1 MDFDGQ
7 LLARYILMQKA
18 LLSSL
23 GLKDVLDAAV
33 VQFAD
38 LAGGAKVA
46 IFLSDNESL
55 ALKLMASRGYSEATV
70 DQIRVLPF
78 SAESLMKYVVQKRI
92 PASVSGIKEAP
103 DLSAAVM
110 QREGSRAQVALPL
123 IASNLLVGAV
133 LLDLGDPD
141 AVTQVEFFKDVADV
155 VAMVIA
161 SAILYGRS
169 EYERERLGTL
179 YKTSCALSSSA
190 LKVSEVLQIAAD
202 TALIVGNTPN
212 CAVLLAD
219 PNRRLFNLAAFKGL
233 DGGSLSDFDLSGD
246 GTVWGR
252 CLSTG
257 KLEYVVDASRQPY
270 GLPRA
275 TGGSVFGSLV
285 ALPMIYQDDRLGVL
299 IVFSTDTRAFHRE
312 QIEMLES
319 LVNQVAT
326 ALHIAMTHETTAAAS
341 ISDPH
346 TQLYNRW
353 HFEDS
358 LIKEIERSQRHKRE
372 LALLLVDVDH
382 LAHINEHLGQEKGD
396 EAIKHVARIIKSTL
410 RDIDIPCRYGGE
422 EFAIILPETPYQ
434 NASDVAERLRQK
446 IRSAPAPGIGMVTV
460 SIGMASFPHNA
471 SDAQSLHKAAEQALD
486 VAKFEGR
493 DRVKVAQAG
502 MPASGPISWEE
513 LARQAKLSVISE
525 RQAKLQHKLTVA
537 PEYADWLRTT
547 PPAPPAPS
555 KKKTGEMTRPEG

>member
-1 MDFDGQ
+1 MDFDGE

-23 GLKDVLDAAV
+23 SLKDVLDAAV

-38 LAGGAKVA
+38 LAGGARVA

-78 SAESLMKYVVQKRI
+78 SAESLMKYVVKKRI
-92 PASVSGIKEAP
+92 PASVSGLEDAP
-103 DLSAAVM
+103 DLTAAVM
-110 QREGSRAQVALPL
+110 KREGSRAQIALPL
-123 IASNLLVGAV
+123 IASNLLVGAIM
-133 LLDLGDPD
+133 LDLGDPD
-141 AVTQVEFFKDVADV
+141 AVAQVEFFKDVSDV

-161 SAILYGRS
+161 NAILYGRS

-219 PNRRLFNLAAFKGL
+219 PNRRVFSLAAFKGL
-233 DGGSLSDFDLSGD
+233 EGSSLNDFALSGD

-257 KLEYVVDASRQPY
+257 KLEYVVDASRQSY

-275 TGGSVFGSLV
+275 TGGSAFGSLV
-285 ALPMIYQDDRLGVL
+285 ALPIVYEDERLGVL
-299 IVFSTDTRAFHRE
+299 LVFSTDTRAFHRE

-341 ISDPH
+341 IHDPH

-358 LIKEIERSQRHKRE
+358 LVKEIERSQRHKRE

-434 NASDVAERLRQK
+434 SASDVAERLRQK

-471 SDAQSLHKAAEQALD
+471 SDAEALHKAAEQALD

-537 PEYADWLRTT
+537 PEYADWIRTT
-547 PPAPPAPS
+547 PPAPT
-555 KKKTGEMTRPEG
+555 KRKTGEMTRPEG